1 MVIIQWLMKFKLKRK
16 MVLNYV
22 ETEFYLDEFLSG
34 VRRTSTTFTEITVI
48 SESYDELPLKSKTRN
63 NRRCT
68 QT

>member
-1 MVIIQWLMKFKLKRK
+1 

-34 VRRTSTTFTEITVI
+34 VRRTSATFTEITVI

-63 NRRCT
+63 NRGCT

>member
-1 MVIIQWLMKFKLKRK
+1 MEFILKRK

-22 ETEFYLDEFLSG
+22 DTEFYLDEFLSE
-34 VRRTSTTFTEITVI
+34 VMRTSTTFTETTVI

-63 NRRCT
+63 NRGCT